1 MELLTSAIYHYLYFL
16 CITLCDEICQW
27 LGRSVVLFQEYSDFF
42 RQYYKIVTLGHM
54 STDAVE
60 KRYTVSMLYMW
71 YIYFGKG
78 APSTVFSKFR
88 SLNISL
94 WIRQKTIGI
103 WSKKS
108 CMHKL
113 LLCYVWNITIAPKQT
128 QLHVMTKILANMN
141 TFCHTVSEELR
152 SQDLQCYTV

>member
-1 MELLTSAIYHYLYFL
+1 MELLTSTIYHYLYFL

-60 KRYTVSMLYMW
+60 RDILWVCYTCDIFISVKVSPLLC
-71 YIYFGKG
+71 FQN
-78 APSTVFSKFR
+78 SEV
-88 SLNISL
+88 
-94 WIRQKTIGI
+94 WILAFEEDKKTIGI

-108 CMHKL
+108 SIHKL
-113 LLCYVWNITIAPKQT
+113 LLCYAWITIAPKQT
-128 QLHVMTKILANMN
+128 QLHVMAKILANTN
-141 TFCHTVSEELR
+141 TFCHTVPEELR